1 MKVSYYTLPPPPALA
16 GIVRFFWVFEI
27 QGIDGNPYI
36 YRSMADGCAELVFH
50 YKGPFTELKSN
61 NRGATFKACLHSQ
74 TMHHRRF
81 EVCEDFGIFGAYIF
95 PFALPRLFGYPASA
109 LANEMPDLVALMG
122 QDGRILEE
130 RILSADDNLQRTD
143 ILSLFL
149 LQRLAENSIQNQR
162 TQRAVQLMI
171 HQKGQI
177 KIDKLADSMG
187 ISQRQLERTFKEYAG
202 FSPKTFARILRFQS
216 ATNHYGTTKKTLTE
230 IALDCGYY
238 DQSHF
243 IHDFSQFSGYTPSE
257 YFLGVPEGIEYRE
270 I

>member
-1 MKVSYYTLPPPPALA
+1 
-16 GIVRFFWVFEI
+16 
-27 QGIDGNPYI
+27 
-36 YRSMADGCAELVFH
+36 
-50 YKGPFTELKSN
+50 
-61 NRGATFKACLHSQ
+61 
-74 TMHHRRF
+74 
-81 EVCEDFGIFGAYIF
+81 
-95 PFALPRLFGYPASA
+95 
-109 LANEMPDLVALMG
+109 
-122 QDGRILEE
+122 
-130 RILSADDNLQRTD
+130 
-143 ILSLFL
+143 
-149 LQRLAENSIQNQR
+149 
-162 TQRAVQLMI
+162 
-171 HQKGQI
+171 
-177 KIDKLADSMG
+177 MG